1 MAGRGRSDAEW
12 YSRLRCGPLGSLR
25 RRERRRSK
33 RVEGGNAVMSQY
45 MSVARHPSPGICD
58 ALDLPTTRALD
69 DKPLRV
75 SSSFVIGGSSR
86 TAGRYA
92 SAARA
97 FILPTAFEHAR
108 GGAQGAGG
116 ARGRVG
122 FAVGSQGAASSESAA
137 AGWLLVVS
145 GGRDLVL
152 RSCQLA
158 CASVGRIGCEI
169 RQCPL

>member
-1 MAGRGRSDAEW
+1 MQS
-12 YSRLRCGPLGSLR
+12 S
-25 RRERRRSK
+25 
-33 RVEGGNAVMSQY
+33 VMSQY

-116 ARGRVG
+116 AGL
-122 FAVGSQGAASSESAA
+122 GSQ
-137 AGWLLVVS
+137 
-145 GGRDLVL
+145 
-152 RSCQLA
+152 
-158 CASVGRIGCEI
+158 
-169 RQCPL
+169 